1 MFIFEN
7 TMKNLKTEIEK
18 LKDRI
23 FMLEIE
29 NERLKLE
36 LQENKKDWIH
46 PQSCLHNS
54 DPWKTWKDK

>member
-1 MFIFEN
+1 
-7 TMKNLKTEIEK
+7 MKNLKTEIEK

>member
-23 FMLEIE
+23 FMLEIK

-36 LQENKKDWIH
+36 LQENKEDWIH

>member
-1 MFIFEN
+1 
-7 TMKNLKTEIEK
+7 MKNLKIEIEK
-18 LKDRI
+18 LKDKI

-36 LQENKKDWIH
+36 LQSHKEDWIH

-54 DPWKTWKDK
+54 DPWKIWKDK

>member
-7 TMKNLKTEIEK
+7 TMKNLKIEIEK
-18 LKDRI
+18 LKDKI

-36 LQENKKDWIH
+36 LQSHKEDWIH

-54 DPWKTWKDK
+54 DPWKIWKDK

>member
-1 MFIFEN
+1 
-7 TMKNLKTEIEK
+7 MKNLKTEIEK

-36 LQENKKDWIH
+36 LQAHKEDWMH